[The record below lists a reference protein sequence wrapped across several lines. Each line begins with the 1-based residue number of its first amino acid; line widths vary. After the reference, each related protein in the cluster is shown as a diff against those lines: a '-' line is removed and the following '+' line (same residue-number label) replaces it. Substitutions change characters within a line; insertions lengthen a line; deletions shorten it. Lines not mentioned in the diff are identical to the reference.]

1 MKTKEK
7 KIMYYKN
14 SCSSYRSKINED
26 VEGSTEDTS
35 ALMSNVKRNK
45 TAWM

>member
-1 MKTKEK
+1 
-7 KIMYYKN
+7 MYYKN
-14 SCSSYRSKINED
+14 SCSSYRSNISKD

-35 ALMSNVKRNK
+35 TIMPNVGNK